1 MGTFSLEKVW
11 QFNYIVANFYLFI
24 KQVKSCLFLTSC
36 SGSIMLLLLMLLV
49 SVVCGVFFYCQ
60 ALVSGMGRKRW
71 TMAGIVFG
79 PLVWPMFAMK
89 KRMRL
94 NRLFGF
100 EQLIFRA

>member
-1 MGTFSLEKVW
+1 
-11 QFNYIVANFYLFI
+11 
-24 KQVKSCLFLTSC
+24 
-36 SGSIMLLLLMLLV
+36 MLLLLV
-49 SVVCGVFFYCQ
+49 FFSVCLSVLCGVFFYCQ
-60 ALVSGMGRKRW
+60 ALVTGFGRKRW
-71 TMAGIVFG
+71 TMAGIDFG

>member
-1 MGTFSLEKVW
+1 
-11 QFNYIVANFYLFI
+11 
-24 KQVKSCLFLTSC
+24 
-36 SGSIMLLLLMLLV
+36 MLLLLV
-49 SVVCGVFFYCQ
+49 FFSVCLSVLCGVFFYCQ
-60 ALVSGMGRKRW
+60 ALVTGFGRKRW